1 MCAACAHANNTYYYC
16 TVDDTCRSTPVDT
29 KSCEQGLLACLAYK
43 TNDLGVKEIP
53 PFTLVRSSFNY
64 TVTPQN
70 AVKFAISNQ
79 DSKRKGWFKL
89 MLKNGQQVDPDDVY
103 PDSAD
108 VDTTSLV
115 DIRDQILESKPDGIY
130 IKYFDQNTGNFK
142 TEFVYSKAGKSYLKP
157 LNTRFIWVY
166 AIGNSTTVSVLYGNY
181 KGALLG
187 YALGAFKVAAIVLS
201 VINLI

>member
-1 MCAACAHANNTYYYC
+1 
-16 TVDDTCRSTPVDT
+16 
-29 KSCEQGLLACLAYK
+29 
-43 TNDLGVKEIP
+43 
-53 PFTLVRSSFNY
+53 
-64 TVTPQN
+64 
-70 AVKFAISNQ
+70 
-79 DSKRKGWFKL
+79 
-89 MLKNGQQVDPDDVY
+89 MLKNGQQVDPDNVY

-115 DIRDQILESKPDGIY
+115 DIRDDILESKPDGIY

-166 AIGNSTTVSVLYGNY
+166 ATGNSTTISVLYGNY
-181 KGALLG
+181 KGAILG
-187 YALGAFKVAAIVLS
+187 YALGAVKVAAILLS

>member
-1 MCAACAHANNTYYYC
+1 M
-16 TVDDTCRSTPVDT
+16 
-29 KSCEQGLLACLAYK
+29 
-43 TNDLGVKEIP
+43 KEIP

-64 TVTPQN
+64 TITPQN

-89 MLKNGQQVDPDDVY
+89 MLKDGQQVDPDDVY
-103 PDSAD
+103 PDSAE
-108 VDTTSLV
+108 VDTTQLV
-115 DIRDQILESKPDGIY
+115 DIRNDILESKPDGIY

-166 AIGNSTTVSVLYGNY
+166 ATENASTTVSVLYGNY
-181 KGALLG
+181 KGALLRF
-187 YALGAFKVAAIVLS
+187 AFGAVKVAAIVLS
-201 VINLI
+201 VMNLI